1 MTEITH
7 ALIIDAPFD
16 FTGYLALLIPIIA
29 VSLPA
34 IIILIVFV
42 YESRNKKMKYDTII
56 EVSKNISDPEEVRDL
71 LESLQDKKKSPI
83 DLRRSGII
91 TIFIG
96 AGLFM
101 LGWIAIGEILKG
113 VGVLVG
119 LIGVG
124 QMIAGY
130 IYPNQTE
137 EINKAVE
144 DFEKKYLGPITN
156 ENYLSLIFLA
166 GTPAQTSPGG
176 IFVYFGTIALEATTA
191 PSPTLH
197 PGLI

>member
-1 MTEITH
+1 MES
-7 ALIIDAPFD
+7 LIGGLGI
-16 FTGYLALLIPIIA
+16 LIPIIA

-42 YESRNKKMKYDTII
+42 FESRNKKMKYNTII

-83 DLRRSGII
+83 DLRRSGVI
-91 TIFIG
+91 TIFVG

-101 LGWIAIGEILKG
+101 LGWIAIGGILEG
-113 VGVLVG
+113 VGALVG

-124 QMIAGY
+124 QMVAGY
-130 IYPNQTE
+130 IYPNQSE

-144 DFEKKYLGPITN
+144 EYEKK
-156 ENYLSLIFLA
+156 
-166 GTPAQTSPGG
+166 
-176 IFVYFGTIALEATTA
+176 
-191 PSPTLH
+191 
-197 PGLI
+197 

>member
-42 YESRNKKMKYDTII
+42 YESRNKKMKYNTII
-56 EVSKNISDPEEVRDL
+56 EVSKNISNPDEVRDL

-83 DLRRSGII
+83 DLRRRGII

-124 QMIAGY
+124 QMVAGY
-130 IYPNQTE
+130 VYPNQSE
-137 EINKAVE
+137 EINKVVE
-144 DFEKKYLGPITN
+144 EFEKK
-156 ENYLSLIFLA
+156 
-166 GTPAQTSPGG
+166 
-176 IFVYFGTIALEATTA
+176 
-191 PSPTLH
+191 
-197 PGLI
+197 

>member
-16 FTGYLALLIPIIA
+16 LTSNLALLIPIIA

-42 YESRNKKMKYDTII
+42 YESRNKKMKYNTII
-56 EVSKNISDPEEVRDL
+56 EVSKNISNPDEVRDL

-124 QMIAGY
+124 QMVAGY
-130 IYPNQTE
+130 VYPNQSE
-137 EINKAVE
+137 EINKVVE
-144 DFEKKYLGPITN
+144 EFEKK
-156 ENYLSLIFLA
+156 
-166 GTPAQTSPGG
+166 
-176 IFVYFGTIALEATTA
+176 
-191 PSPTLH
+191 
-197 PGLI
+197 

>member
-1 MTEITH
+1 MKEITH
-7 ALIIDAPFD
+7 ALIIDVPFD

-42 YESRNKKMKYDTII
+42 YESRNKKMKYNTII
-56 EVSKNISDPEEVRDL
+56 EVSKNINNPDEVRDL

-124 QMIAGY
+124 QMVAGY
-130 IYPNQTE
+130 VYPNQSE
-137 EINKAVE
+137 EINKVVE
-144 DFEKKYLGPITN
+144 EFEKK
-156 ENYLSLIFLA
+156 
-166 GTPAQTSPGG
+166 
-176 IFVYFGTIALEATTA
+176 
-191 PSPTLH
+191 
-197 PGLI
+197 

>member
-1 MTEITH
+1 MTEITNS
-7 ALIIDAPFD
+7 LEILVLSPIPSLD
-16 FTGYLALLIPIIA
+16 FASSLGLFIPIIA

-42 YESRNKKMKYDTII
+42 FESRNKKMKYNTII

-101 LGWIAIGEILKG
+101 LGWIAIGNILEG
-113 VGVLVG
+113 VGALIA
-119 LIGVG
+119 LIGIG

-130 IYPNQTE
+130 IYPNQSE

-144 DFEKKYLGPITN
+144 NFEKK
-156 ENYLSLIFLA
+156 
-166 GTPAQTSPGG
+166 
-176 IFVYFGTIALEATTA
+176 
-191 PSPTLH
+191 
-197 PGLI
+197 

>member
-16 FTGYLALLIPIIA
+16 FTHNFALLIPIIA

-42 YESRNKKMKYDTII
+42 YESRNKKMKYNTII
-56 EVSKNISDPEEVRDL
+56 EVSKNISNPDEVRDL

-113 VGVLVG
+113 VGVLVSF
-119 LIGVG
+119 IGVG
-124 QMIAGY
+124 QMVAGY
-130 IYPNQTE
+130 VYPNQSE
-137 EINKAVE
+137 EINKVVE
-144 DFEKKYLGPITN
+144 EFEKK
-156 ENYLSLIFLA
+156 
-166 GTPAQTSPGG
+166 
-176 IFVYFGTIALEATTA
+176 
-191 PSPTLH
+191 
-197 PGLI
+197 